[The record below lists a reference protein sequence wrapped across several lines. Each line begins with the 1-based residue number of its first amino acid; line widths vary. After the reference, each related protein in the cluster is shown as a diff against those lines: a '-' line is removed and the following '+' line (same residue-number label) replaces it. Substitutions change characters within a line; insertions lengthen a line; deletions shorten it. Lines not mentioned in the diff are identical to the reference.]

1 MLSAVCSVVGMLLVA
16 VLALLLAVSYLN
28 DAWGFT
34 TIATKDFNV
43 VLAAVSVIMGGV
55 GIFSLKS
62 GDLTEGILFCSIGML
77 FLVTSASAIL
87 GLGMVAYFGWIVM
100 IVVLMVIAILL
111 ASHDISFGL
120 AAALF
125 AIGYMFALAFSSSD
139 VLNMVAGLAYLVA
152 GVLFFYIAVSD
163 WVYVETGE
171 DLPLL

>member
-1 MLSAVCSVVGMLLVA
+1 MLLVA

-43 VLAAVSVIMGGV
+43 VLAAVSVILGGV

-62 GDLTEGILFCSIGML
+62 GDLTEGILFSSVGML
-77 FLVTSASAIL
+77 FLVTSASAVL
-87 GLGMVAYFGWIVM
+87 GLGMVAYFGWIMM
-100 IVVLMVIAILL
+100 IVLLMVIAILL
-111 ASHDISFGL
+111 ASHDLSFGL
-120 AAALF
+120 ATVIF
-125 AIGYMFALAFSSSD
+125 GIGYMFALAFGNTD
-139 VLNMVAGLAYLVA
+139 TVNLVA
-152 GVLFFYIAVSD
+152 GFAYLIAGALFFYIAVSD